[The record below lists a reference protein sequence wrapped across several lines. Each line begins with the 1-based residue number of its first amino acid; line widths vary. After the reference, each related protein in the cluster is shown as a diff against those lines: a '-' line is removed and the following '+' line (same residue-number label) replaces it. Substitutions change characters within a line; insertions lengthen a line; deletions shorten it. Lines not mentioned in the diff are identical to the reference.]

1 MCVVAL
7 KIEDTRQPL
16 QCKIFQFSSSISKLT
31 TNQFF
36 DISSSQDYN
45 SLNPHF
51 EVDWV
56 GERHKAY
63 EDSRQKNPLAI
74 ADRQTQQQTPI
85 VPIPMPVPPPT
96 LTMEQEVIEGI
107 PLQLQIPTTHK
118 LDLDDGKKKKKK
130 KKSDEKKDKKKK
142 KRSKKRRQSSS
153 SSSSSDSSDSEAN
166 VPADKNRDD
175 TSHSIRVAMRN
186 LLKQQNEKKLE
197 ESGGKW
203 TVVQQAQLTEPVP
216 PVPPTISTNGE
227 NDNRRDDLMISQW
240 NAPEP
245 IISEDEKKLLEQ
257 LKGRLKA
264 NSKEREING
273 RKRSKDRSKDRS
285 REPKERNESRDRE
298 RDRERDRD
306 RSDRDRNRRRR
317 SNSRSKRTRSR
328 SRDRRRRSRSRS
340 RGRFR
345 SRSRSTGRWGR
356 RWSRSRS
363 RSRSRSGRVEKPI
376 VRYPEFRPRV
386 PEKEAE
392 KPDKRRGS
400 KRDQDEQKNGSGSK
414 TDSKKTVIV
423 LKNPNS
429 NKKLPFIGR
438 MPVFKR
444 HTNGKK

>member
-1 MCVVAL
+1 M
-7 KIEDTRQPL
+7 
-16 QCKIFQFSSSISKLT
+16 
-31 TNQFF
+31 
-36 DISSSQDYN
+36 
-45 SLNPHF
+45 
-51 EVDWV
+51 

-63 EDSRQKNPLAI
+63 EGTRQKNPLAI
-74 ADRQTQQQTPI
+74 GERQPSAPV
-85 VPIPMPVPPPT
+85 VPIPVPVPAPS

-107 PLQLQIPTTHK
+107 PLQIPTTHK
-118 LDLDDGKKKKKK
+118 LELDDGKKKKKK

-166 VPADKNRDD
+166 VATDKNRED

-203 TVVQQAQLTEPVP
+203 TVVQQAQFTEPVP
-216 PVPPTISTNGE
+216 LPPTISTNGE

-240 NAPEP
+240 NVPEP

-273 RKRSKDRSKDRS
+273 SKRSKDRSKDRS
-285 REPKERNESRDRE
+285 KEPRERNDSRDRE
-298 RDRERDRD
+298 KDRE
-306 RSDRDRNRRRR
+306 RDRNRRRR
-317 SNSRSKRTRSR
+317 SRSR
-328 SRDRRRRSRSRS
+328 SRRSRSRERRRRSRSRS

-345 SRSRSTGRWGR
+345 SRSRSAGRWGR

-363 RSRSRSGRVEKPI
+363 RSRSNRVEKPI

-386 PEKEAE
+386 PEKDKEIE
-392 KPDKRRGS
+392 KADKKRVS
-400 KRDQDEQKNGSGSK
+400 KRDLEESKNGSGSGSGSK
-414 TDSKKTVIV
+414 SENKKTVIV
-423 LKNPNS
+423 LKNPNA

-444 HTNGKK
+444 QTNGKT

>member
-1 MCVVAL
+1 M
-7 KIEDTRQPL
+7 
-16 QCKIFQFSSSISKLT
+16 
-31 TNQFF
+31 
-36 DISSSQDYN
+36 
-45 SLNPHF
+45 
-51 EVDWV
+51 
-56 GERHKAY
+56 GERHKSY
-63 EDSRQKNPLAI
+63 EETRQKNPLAI
-74 ADRQTQQQTPI
+74 GDRQIAPI
-85 VPIPMPVPPPT
+85 VPIPMPVPPPS
-96 LTMEQEVIEGI
+96 LTMEQEVSEGI

-118 LDLDDGKKKKKK
+118 LELDDGKKKKKK
-130 KKSDEKKDKKKK
+130 KKSEEKKDKKKK

-166 VPADKNRDD
+166 APTDKNRED

-186 LLKQQNEKKLE
+186 LLKKQNEKKLE

-203 TVVQQAQLTEPVP
+203 TVVQQAQLSEPVP
-216 PVPPTISTNGE
+216 LPPTISTNGE

-240 NAPEP
+240 NVPEP

-285 REPKERNESRDRE
+285 EDRNKEPRERNDSRDRE
-298 RDRERDRD
+298 KDRE
-306 RSDRDRNRRRR
+306 RDRNRRRR
-317 SNSRSKRTRSR
+317 SRSRRSR
-328 SRDRRRRSRSRS
+328 SRERRRRSRSRS

-363 RSRSRSGRVEKPI
+363 RSRSNRVEKPI

-386 PEKEAE
+386 PEKELD
-392 KPDKRRGS
+392 KPDKKKGS
-400 KRDQDEQKNGSGSK
+400 KRDQDEHKNGSGSK
-414 TDSKKTVIV
+414 TENKKTVIV

-444 HTNGKK
+444 QTNGKK